1 MFFDQ
6 PYLEKNDCPAKVRM
20 MIKIMIHRETQTWIF
35 DDDDDEDENEDD
47 EDGFIKSNAIQ
58 CLVL

>member
-1 MFFDQ
+1 
-6 PYLEKNDCPAKVRM
+6 

>member
-1 MFFDQ
+1 
-6 PYLEKNDCPAKVRM
+6 M